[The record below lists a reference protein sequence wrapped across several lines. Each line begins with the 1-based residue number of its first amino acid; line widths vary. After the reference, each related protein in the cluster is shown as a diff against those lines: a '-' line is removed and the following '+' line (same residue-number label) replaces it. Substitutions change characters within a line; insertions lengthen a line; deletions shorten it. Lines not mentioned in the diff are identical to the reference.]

1 MTFPNILFAAMFLNK
16 ILQNRIG
23 DIQTFIIP
31 LQGGVNF
38 QKHRKVI
45 GCKRPC
51 YCARAW
57 RLCDPAATYAG

>member
-38 QKHRKVI
+38 RKHRKVI
-45 GCKRPC
+45 GCK
-51 YCARAW
+51 
-57 RLCDPAATYAG
+57 